1 MKIRSYDCIKWILVR
16 LKKYKLM
23 LGLVFSLL
31 FVYVLLQMLLPVLN
45 RELLDNGLI
54 AFNSK
59 YSYKIIVVIFFINI
73 VCLVIQQVKEHI
85 RLRLF
90 RAFKSELSDEAYS
103 HLFHLSYKN
112 IEKRDVTELI
122 MTTET
127 DVDMISLVTDELF
140 VMLLTQC
147 AIFVGAMIGLFCIDY
162 KLAFIIVLY
171 TPLKFFISIKLSN
184 KNLEYTKE
192 KNCLDQKYLGWFGN
206 IASGLKEVRLF
217 NQISAVQSECS
228 SKSKKRIGLLAKKSL
243 LNSWKST
250 INGFF
255 NDLLI
260 FLIYFIGITFALT
273 FHTLSIGSIIAFV
286 SYTQK
291 VIQPINFIL
300 DSRFVFSNILPSVNR
315 HINFLKLDEERDYL
329 GKQQIEPITQIDFRN
344 VSFSYDGNKKVL
356 DNVSFSIKSGDKVAL
371 IGNNGAGKSTIID
384 LLLGLYNVTNGGIFI
399 NSFNLCD
406 ISLLTYRQHIAVV
419 SQNIY
424 VFNDTIE
431 NNITLGQKVDR
442 DKLNHILDMC
452 ALTEFVEKVGFDYNT
467 GVAGSRLSGG
477 QRQKIALA
485 RALLRDADVFIFD
498 EVTSNIDQDS
508 CHVVNALIKNELK
521 GKIVLAS
528 THDQGLISGMDK
540 AVYLVNGKI
549 ESQKDI

>member
-1 MKIRSYDCIKWILVR
+1 M
-16 LKKYKLM
+16 
-23 LGLVFSLL
+23 
-31 FVYVLLQMLLPVLN
+31 
-45 RELLDNGLI
+45 
-54 AFNSK
+54 
-59 YSYKIIVVIFFINI
+59 
-73 VCLVIQQVKEHI
+73 
-85 RLRLF
+85 
-90 RAFKSELSDEAYS
+90 
-103 HLFHLSYKN
+103 
-112 IEKRDVTELI
+112 
-122 MTTET
+122 
-127 DVDMISLVTDELF
+127 
-140 VMLLTQC
+140 
-147 AIFVGAMIGLFCIDY
+147 
-162 KLAFIIVLY
+162 
-171 TPLKFFISIKLSN
+171 
-184 KNLEYTKE
+184 
-192 KNCLDQKYLGWFGN
+192 
-206 IASGLKEVRLF
+206 
-217 NQISAVQSECS
+217 
-228 SKSKKRIGLLAKKSL
+228 